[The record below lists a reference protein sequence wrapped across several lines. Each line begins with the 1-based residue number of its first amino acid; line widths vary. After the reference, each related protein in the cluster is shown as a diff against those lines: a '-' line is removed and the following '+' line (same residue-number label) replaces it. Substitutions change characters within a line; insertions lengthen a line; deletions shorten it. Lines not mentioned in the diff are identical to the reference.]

1 MSQPEDKTK
10 ISGSHVNVL
19 LCFYDKVI
27 FDGYQCF
34 VHLSVKDI
42 MMMFE
47 DQIHIM
53 NVYLTVL
60 SVYQCLYETYEFNI
74 SIYVNRLIFINLCV
88 LFCVHGR

>member
-1 MSQPEDKTK
+1 M
-10 ISGSHVNVL
+10 
-19 LCFYDKVI
+19 
-27 FDGYQCF
+27 
-34 VHLSVKDI
+34 HLSVKDI

-74 SIYVNRLIFINLCV
+74 SIYVNRPIFINLCV